1 MKGRVMAS
9 PKHVIIV
16 AHPNE
21 ESFNLSVAR
30 VYRESVEAL
39 GASAIVRDLYRVGFD
54 PTLKDCEIPR
64 IAGFAPQGDIAAER
78 ALIGDAQVFA
88 FIYPLWF
95 NTPPAMLLGYIQR
108 VFGMGFGY
116 GSQRGGQNARLL
128 LDRSMI
134 SFSSSGAPAEW
145 LRTEGGWNALR
156 NLFDDH
162 VAEVCGMNVLEH
174 RHYGRVLN
182 STPACRIE
190 AHLEDVRATVARCFK
205 DKLAG

>member
-1 MKGRVMAS
+1 MAS

-16 AHPNE
+16 AHPNA

-39 GASAIVRDLYRVGFD
+39 GATTLVRDLYRLGFD
-54 PTLKDCEIPR
+54 PALKDSEIPR
-64 IAGFAPQGDIAAER
+64 PAGFAPEPDIAAER

-116 GSQRGGQNARLL
+116 GAQRSGQNARLL

-156 NLFDDH
+156 KLFDDH

-190 AHLEDVRATVARCFK
+190 AHLEDVRATVVRCFK
-205 DKLAG
+205 KPAG